1 MSDGAGNE
9 VGSGGDPSRLKR
21 QVGVGGAIVLGLG
34 SIVGTGVFVSI
45 GIAVGVIGP
54 AVIAAI
60 VVAAL
65 VATCN
70 ALSSA
75 QLAAN
80 HPTSGGTYEYGH
92 RWLVPWVGFVAG
104 WMFLCAKSA
113 SAATA
118 ALGVIAYARRLGV
131 STDADWDPLLAVG
144 VVVAV
149 TLMVLLGLRR
159 SNRVNTILVA
169 STMVILVI
177 FVVSGIAPAVS
188 SLEKFSTPFW
198 LPAEGTSTAASFA
211 EACALMF
218 VAFTGYGR
226 IATMGE
232 EIKEPRRNIPTAMIS
247 TLVVSMVL
255 YVAVAA
261 VAAVAAVGV
270 SAAGVDVFETS
281 GSGAPAPL
289 ERAAGQLG
297 GPGLSRLVAVGA
309 VLAMLGVLLNLVL
322 GLSRVALAMGR
333 RGDLPP
339 ILAKLDSR
347 GESPTAAVVV
357 VGLLIAAMTTLG
369 DVHTTWS
376 FSAFTVLV
384 YYALTNLAALR
395 LSKEER
401 LYPAWISVVGLLAC
415 GFLAFWVDPDVWLS
429 GLGVLGAGLALRPI
443 VRAIYSRS

>member
-1 MSDGAGNE
+1 VSDEVSDEAGAGRDE
-9 VGSGGDPSRLKR
+9 SRLKR

-60 VVAAL
+60 AVAAL

-80 HPTSGGTYEYGH
+80 HPCSGGTYEYGH

-118 ALGVIAYARRLGV
+118 ALGVIAYTRRLGV
-131 STDADWDPLLAVG
+131 ATDAARDNLFAVG
-144 VVVAV
+144 VVAAV
-149 TLMVLLGLRR
+149 SLLVLLGLRR

-169 STMVILVI
+169 GTLGILVI
-177 FVVSGIAPAVS
+177 FVVCGIAPAVS
-188 SLEKFSTPFW
+188 SLENPSTPFW
-198 LPAEGTSTAASFA
+198 LPREGASTAGSFA

-232 EIKEPRRNIPTAMIS
+232 EIKDPRRNIPTAMIA

-261 VAAVAAVGV
+261 VGVGAAGIEVFAIDG
-270 SAAGVDVFETS
+270 SAA
-281 GSGAPAPL
+281 AAPL
-289 ERAAGQLG
+289 EAAAGQFG

-322 GLSRVALAMGR
+322 GLSRVVLAMGR

-339 ILAKLDSR
+339 VLARLDAR
-347 GESPTAAVVV
+347 GESPTAAVVL
-357 VGLLIAAMTTLG
+357 VGVLIAGMTAFC
-369 DVHTTWS
+369 DVRTTWS

-395 LSKEER
+395 LSKDER
-401 LYPAWISVVGLLAC
+401 LYPAWISAVGLVAC
-415 GFLAFWVDPDVWLS
+415 GFLAFWVDPDVWLT
-429 GLGVLGAGLALRPI
+429 GLGVLGAGLVLRPI